1 MNDWQ
6 PSGTVAAA
14 RQRNRLLQSAR
25 EYFAAQE
32 VMAVDT
38 PALGSATVT
47 DPNIES
53 ISAGD
58 AGFLQTSPEYYM
70 KRLLA
75 AGFPDIYAISRVFRD
90 GESGRRHLPE
100 FTLVEWYRLNFDLP
114 AIIADTCALI
124 ARLLERPA
132 LSTERRIISYRN
144 AFRTHAGLD
153 PATCTVA
160 ELSVAANAD
169 QRLRDALGDRR
180 DAWLDLVLTLQ
191 VIPRFATDALTVLTH
206 YPASQAAL
214 ARLCPA
220 DASVADRFE
229 VFYGSMELA
238 NGYVELGDAAEQSAR
253 MDHDL
258 RTRQT
263 LGRALVPR
271 DEHLLAA
278 LQHGLPDCAG
288 VALGLE
294 RLHMLAANTDNI
306 RDVVCFA

>member
-75 AGFPDIYAISRVFRD
+75 AGFP
-90 GESGRRHLPE
+90 
-100 FTLVEWYRLNFDLP
+100 NFDLP

-180 DAWLDLVLTLQ
+180 DAWLDLVLTLR